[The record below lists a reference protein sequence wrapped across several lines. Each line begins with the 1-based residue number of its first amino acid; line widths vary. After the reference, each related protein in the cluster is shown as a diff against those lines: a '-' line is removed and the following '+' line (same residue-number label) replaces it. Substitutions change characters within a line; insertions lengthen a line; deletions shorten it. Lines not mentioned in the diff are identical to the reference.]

1 MLKKHNNV
9 KLTFQPG
16 LFTGKGW
23 LTLHIG
29 VRSVHRLNKIHK
41 SQWAGGR
48 ESQGQFP
55 LRLATV
61 KNRTYW
67 QFQGQF
73 YSENDG
79 LDGMAVHALLV
90 TRHQRQA
97 QRIDRAQ
104 QMVAMGGAPRE
115 RAGREGIADD
125 VKQLIWTRDGG
136 ACRQCGSVV
145 ELQFDHVIPL
155 AMGGGNRPENLPILC
170 GPCNRRKGASITVR

>member
-1 MLKKHNNV
+1 M

-23 LTLHIG
+23 LTLHVG
-29 VRSVHRLNKIHK
+29 VRGVYRLNKIHK
-41 SQWAGGR
+41 SQWAGGWQ
-48 ESQGQFP
+48 SQMLFP

-73 YSENDG
+73 YSENEG

-90 TRHQRQA
+90 TRQQRQS

-104 QMVAMGGAPRE
+104 QIVAMGGAPRD
-115 RAGREGIADD
+115 RAVREGIADD
-125 VKQLIWTRDGG
+125 VKQFIWTRDGG
-136 ACRQCGSVV
+136 ACRQCGAVV

-155 AMGGGNRPENLPILC
+155 AMGGGTTPENLQILC
-170 GPCNRRKGASITVR
+170 GPCNRRKGASITAR